1 MASLPPRPPRSYR
14 GVHSSTPG
22 RPQAKRAR
30 AEAFKTHWR
39 RLPPQSQPPPPVP
52 SFRDF
57 RGARSRRCPH
67 RRSARLRP
75 PSGEPPFAPPG
86 RGPGVATFTA
96 LASEAELLAPPL
108 AGSRV
113 VALARTQDGGVS
125 SETNTSSNAAQHRG
139 VAKGILSSRRHHIA
153 IAHRRPG
160 GRPFLNFKDDALQ
173 YQDSRDSSTKS
184 YKFIPKLQYIQ
195 HFAHTLL
202 YSTVGWRRR
211 ARETRTMSM
220 TRTLHSL
227 CMRSVST
234 HHGTA
239 VCTHRAA
246 WCAMSVDGH
255 RPRGDFAPRSTHQGA
270 KSNACERSVTCNG
283 AW

>member
-1 MASLPPRPPRSYR
+1 MATIAASVAASAAGTEFSR
-14 GVHSSTPG
+14 
-22 RPQAKRAR
+22 
-30 AEAFKTHWR
+30 F
-39 RLPPQSQPPPPVP
+39 
-52 SFRDF
+52 
-57 RGARSRRCPH
+57 SRRSVSPLP
-67 RRSARLRP
+67 SPPLSTTASP
-75 PSGEPPFAPPG
+75 PSGEPPFASPG

-139 VAKGILSSRRHHIA
+139 VAKGILGSRRHHIA

-202 YSTVGWRRR
+202 YIERSTV
-211 ARETRTMSM
+211 
-220 TRTLHSL
+220 
-227 CMRSVST
+227 
-234 HHGTA
+234 
-239 VCTHRAA
+239 
-246 WCAMSVDGH
+246 
-255 RPRGDFAPRSTHQGA
+255 Q
-270 KSNACERSVTCNG
+270 
-283 AW
+283 

>member
-1 MASLPPRPPRSYR
+1 MPP
-14 GVHSSTPG
+14 
-22 RPQAKRAR
+22 
-30 AEAFKTHWR
+30 
-39 RLPPQSQPPPPVP
+39 
-52 SFRDF
+52 
-57 RGARSRRCPH
+57 
-67 RRSARLRP
+67 
-75 PSGEPPFAPPG
+75 
-86 RGPGVATFTA
+86 FTA

-160 GRPFLNFKDDALQ
+160 GRPFLNFKNDALQ

-234 HHGTA
+234 
-239 VCTHRAA
+239 
-246 WCAMSVDGH
+246 
-255 RPRGDFAPRSTHQGA
+255 QGA

-283 AW
+283 AWSAPVHCRLWSSD